1 MTRPLADSL
10 LESRMLKSLQL
21 VSGLPLSTEN
31 ESLLI
36 DALSARN
43 VKFHLSRLSDHDQA
57 LRDGADHPVV
67 VLLLPIF
74 GDNDLTDEAN
84 TCLAHIA
91 SCDSYRERAIV
102 VVAQGD
108 RHVSDEFVT
117 PDTPFSIKV
126 RRLFSSV
133 GSFEILETKLDR
145 FTADTLAHE
154 ILDLVDATSLSDVQ
168 ELNCIARLLPRAPKW
183 NARKRQLDFYD
194 PCTGRSLFK
203 TAERAVQK
211 RIASHI
217 QAIAPRI
224 LKITHAGLGDDALAD
239 LEGALHA
246 EVIEL
251 GSNVFS
257 WTGLVPQLGAC
268 RWLGLAANGLAQVHL
283 SQLPQ
288 GIEHL
293 YLHKNDLHEFVAR
306 QTEVARLKSLS
317 LYRNQVTTF
326 DWPAGQSTLT
336 RLNLGANPISSLP
349 ETLSDCAALECLGL
363 ARTQIS
369 SLPEWVFSIQNLR
382 ELDISYIED
391 RIPPAQIAHLRARR
405 VSLITRPGLDIT

>member
-1 MTRPLADSL
+1 M
-10 LESRMLKSLQL
+10 LESLQL
-21 VSGLPLSTEN
+21 VSGLPWATEG
-31 ESLLI
+31 EALLV
-36 DALSARN
+36 DALSARGVN
-43 VKFHLSRLSDHDQA
+43 FHLSRLSDHDLA
-57 LRDGADHPVV
+57 SRDSADHPVV
-67 VLLLPIF
+67 VLLLPIL
-74 GDNDLTDEAN
+74 GDNDLTDGVS
-84 TCLAHIA
+84 TCLAHLA
-91 SCDSYRERAIV
+91 SCDTYRECAIV
-102 VVAQGD
+102 VVAHGD

-133 GSFEILETKLDR
+133 GTFEILETKLDR
-145 FTADTLAHE
+145 FTAAALAHE
-154 ILDLVDATSLSDVQ
+154 ILDLVDATKSSDVL

-183 NARKRQLDFYD
+183 SARKRQLDFYD
-194 PCTGRSLFK
+194 PCTGHSLFK

-217 QAIAPRI
+217 QVIAPRI

-239 LEGALHA
+239 LEGALRA
-246 EVIEL
+246 EVVDL
-251 GSNVFS
+251 GSNAFS
-257 WTGLVPQLGAC
+257 WKRLVPQLGAC
-268 RWLGLAANGLAQVHL
+268 RWLGLAANGLAQVRL
-283 SQLPQ
+283 SQLP
-288 GIEHL
+288 GGLEHL
-293 YLHKNDLHEFVAR
+293 YLHKNALHEFAAK

-317 LYRNQVTTF
+317 LYRNRVTTF

-349 ETLSDCAALECLGL
+349 ETLSDCAALEFLGV

-369 SLPEWVFSIQNLR
+369 SLPEWVFSIQKLR

-405 VSLITRPGLDIT
+405 VSLITRPGLVIP

>member
-1 MTRPLADSL
+1 M
-10 LESRMLKSLQL
+10 LESLHL
-21 VSGLPLSTEN
+21 VSGLPWATEG

-36 DALSARN
+36 CALSARS
-43 VKFHLSRLSDHDQA
+43 VKFHLCRLSDHEQA
-57 LRDGADHPVV
+57 LRNGAGQPVV

-74 GDNDLTDEAN
+74 GDNDLTDEAI
-84 TCLAHIA
+84 TCLAHLA

-126 RRLFSSV
+126 RRLFRNV

-145 FTADTLAHE
+145 FTAASLAHE
-154 ILDLVDATSLSDVQ
+154 ILDLVDATSLSDVI

-183 NARKRQLDFYD
+183 NARERQLDFYD
-194 PCTGRSLFK
+194 PCTGLSLFK
-203 TAERAVQK
+203 TAGRAVRE

-217 QAIAPRI
+217 QKIAPRI
-224 LKITHAGLGDDALAD
+224 LKMTHAGLGDDALAD

-246 EVIEL
+246 EVIDL

-257 WTGLVPQLGAC
+257 WKKIVPQLGAC
-268 RWLGLAANGLAQVHL
+268 RWLGLAANGLTQVNL
-283 SQLPQ
+283 SQLP
-288 GIEHL
+288 GGLEHL
-293 YLHKNDLHEFVAR
+293 YLQKNALHEFAAR

-349 ETLSDCAALECLGL
+349 ESLSDCAALECLGL

-369 SLPEWVFSIQNLR
+369 SLPEWVFSIEKLR

-405 VSLITRPGLDIT
+405 VSLITRPGLVIP